1 MSASSSR
8 TPGLT
13 GSASTLIATA
23 MPTIPA
29 PAWLYTPRQMH
40 PQFHLIPHPL
50 IQLGP
55 GPSAGE
61 PVVGTDQLCQKFVQ

>member
-1 MSASSSR
+1 MHSAAAAMSASSSR

-29 PAWLYTPRQMH
+29 PAWLYRRAKCTRN
-40 PQFHLIPHPL
+40 
-50 IQLGP
+50 
-55 GPSAGE
+55 S
-61 PVVGTDQLCQKFVQ
+61 T